1 MIFTRYLFH
10 KFSGLFIGAL
20 IFASLVLALI
30 DLMMN
35 LWQFLLNEV
44 PVRQIAYLMFL
55 YTPKCLFY
63 AIPFA
68 ILFGSCFAL
77 SDLYARNELIAVYA
91 AGVSLF
97 KFTRSLILFS
107 FLFSFALFAFEN
119 YVVVPTYAR
128 KVAFQNELLNHQ
140 QSLNQSRLVVISEAG
155 NVVYKADYYNDTD
168 QRLTAVYV
176 VLRNSDKSLQAIL
189 KADYAF
195 WQEGCWTLSGPV
207 QYTAQ
212 GDTLRM
218 TPLDNAVAARLTEPP
233 ETFRNNTISVEEVN
247 VSEARTY
254 IDKLQRSG
262 LPVAE
267 ARSLYY
273 KKYAF
278 PFIVFVVVFLS
289 VGLSGKTR
297 KNVLII
303 SMVFCIGAAAL
314 FYIMQMV
321 TMLLAKF
328 GWIPPL
334 AGAWAPVIFFTTVS
348 VVLLRH
354 AKT

>member
-1 MIFTRYLFH
+1 MIFTRYLLR
-10 KFSGLFIGAL
+10 KFSGFFAGAL
-20 IFASLVLALI
+20 IFASLVLVLI

-35 LWQFLLNEV
+35 LWQFLLNAV
-44 PVRQIAYLMFL
+44 PVRQIVYLMLL
-55 YTPKCLFY
+55 YVPKCLFY

-68 ILFGSCFAL
+68 ILFGACFAL

-107 FLFSFALFAFEN
+107 FIFSFALFAFEN
-119 YVVVPTYAR
+119 YIVVPTYAK
-128 KVAFQNELLNHQ
+128 KVAFQNELLNRQ
-140 QSLNQSRLVVISEAG
+140 QSLNQDRLVVISEAG
-155 NVVYKADYYNDTD
+155 RVVYKADFYDD
-168 QRLTAVYV
+168 SQQRLTAVYV
-176 VLRNSDKSLQAIL
+176 VLRNDDKSLQAIL
-189 KADYAF
+189 KADGAL
-195 WQEGCWTLSGPV
+195 WQDGRWALSNPI

-212 GDTLRM
+212 GDTLRV
-218 TPLDNAVAARLTEPP
+218 TPLDSAVAARLTEPP

-247 VSEARTY
+247 VAEAKAY

-334 AGAWAPVIFFTTVS
+334 AGAWAPVIFFTS
-348 VVLLRH
+348 LSMALLRF

>member
-1 MIFTRYLFH
+1 MIFTRYLFR
-10 KFSGLFIGAL
+10 KFFSLFIGAL
-20 IFASLVLALI
+20 LFASLVLLLI
-30 DLMMN
+30 DLMIN
-35 LWQFLLNEV
+35 LWEFLLNEI
-44 PVRQIAYLMFL
+44 PVGKIAYLML
-55 YTPKCLFY
+55 LHAPKCLFY

-77 SDLYARNELIAVYA
+77 SDLYSRNELIAVYA

-119 YVVVPTYAR
+119 YLVVPTYAK
-128 KVAFQNELLNHQ
+128 KVAFQNELLNRQ

-155 NVVYKADYYNDTD
+155 KVVYKSDYYNDHE

-176 VLRNSDKSLQAIL
+176 VLRNQDKSLQAIV
-189 KADYAF
+189 KADTAV
-195 WQEGCWTLSGPV
+195 WQEDRWILTNPI

-212 GDTLRM
+212 GGTLRV
-218 TPLDNAVAARLTEPP
+218 TPLDSAVAARLTESP
-233 ETFRNNTISVEEVN
+233 ETFRNNTVSVEEVN
-247 VSEARTY
+247 AAEARAY

-314 FYIMQMV
+314 FYIMQMI

-334 AGAWAPVIFFTTVS
+334 AGAWTPVIFFTSVS
-348 VVLLRH
+348 VVLLRY